1 VNYIFG
7 DSRNEEIAYY
17 RDFAEKKLRPYV
29 RQMDVEEKTSAHII
43 LRLKECGLLG
53 IPMDKKYGGAG
64 KDFVSATICM
74 EELSKVSPAV
84 AGIINVTSEL
94 ATDGIRVFGTKEQRA
109 KYVPQLASG
118 DKIGAFA
125 ITEAGAGSDTAAVKT
140 TAVLDGDHYV
150 INGSKIFITNAELSG
165 IFLIGAQTGL
175 PDGKRKLSMFIVE
188 KEFPGFAIG
197 KHEKKMGIR
206 ASSTCELILED
217 CIVPKE
223 NLLGELGKGQKIALI
238 CLDGGRV
245 MIAAQALGIAQG
257 AIDETI
263 SYLKANAAQ
272 TDDLINK
279 QGVQFKLADLQTRT
293 DAARLMV
300 YRAAILWD
308 QKKNFSREAA
318 MAKLY
323 ASEIANEVSRE
334 CVQIMGYEGCTT
346 DYLVESMMRDAKIT
360 EIYEGTNEIQRLVI
374 AGLMGLKA

>member
-1 VNYIFG
+1 MNYIFG

>member
-1 VNYIFG
+1 MNYIFG

-17 RDFAEKKLRPYV
+17 RDFAEKELRPYV
-29 RQMDVEEKTSAHII
+29 RQMDVEENTPAHII
-43 LRLKECGLLG
+43 QRMKECQLLG
-53 IPMDKKYGGAG
+53 IPMAKEYGGAG

-74 EELSKVSPAV
+74 EELSKVSPSV

-94 ATDGIRVFGTKEQRA
+94 VTDGIRVYGTKEQIT

-118 DKIGAFA
+118 NKIGAFA

-140 TAVLDGDHYV
+140 TAVLKGDHYV
-150 INGSKIFITNAELSG
+150 INGSKMFITNAGIAG
-165 IFLIGAQTGL
+165 IFLIGAQTEL

-188 KEFPGFAIG
+188 KEFPGFSIG

-223 NLLGELGKGQKIALI
+223 NLLGELGKGQKIALSS
-238 CLDGGRV
+238 LDGGRV
-245 MIAAQALGIAQG
+245 MIGAQALGIAQG

-263 SYLKANAAQ
+263 KYLKANADK
-272 TDDLINK
+272 TDKLINK

-346 DYLVESMMRDAKIT
+346 DYLVEIMMRDAKIT

-374 AGLMGLKA
+374 ASLMSLKV

>member
-17 RDFAEKKLRPYV
+17 RDFAEKELRPYV
-29 RQMDVEEKTSAHII
+29 RQMDIEEKTPAHII
-43 LRLKECGLLG
+43 QRLKECGMLG

-64 KDFVSATICM
+64 KDFVSSCICS
-74 EELSKVSPAV
+74 EEFSKVSPAV
-84 AGIINVTSEL
+84 ASIVSISTVV
-94 ATDGIRVFGTKEQRA
+94 ATDGLRMFGTEKQKI
-109 KYVPQLASG
+109 KYVSQLASG
-118 DKIGAFA
+118 DKIGSFA
-125 ITEAGAGSDTAAVKT
+125 ITEAGAGSDTAAAKT

-150 INGSKIFITNAELSG
+150 INGSKIFISNSELSG
-165 IFLIGAQTGL
+165 IFLIGAQTNL

-223 NLLGELGKGQKIALI
+223 NLLGELGKGQKIALS
-238 CLDGGRV
+238 CLDGGRATV
-245 MIAAQALGIAQG
+245 GAQAVGIAQG

-263 SYLKANAAQ
+263 SYLKTNAAR
-272 TDDLINK
+272 TDKLINK

-374 AGLMGLKA
+374 AGLMGLKV